1 MKTRQRRL
9 NALEK
14 HVKVAR
20 VIEDCVK
27 KIKDDIPVIEQL
39 FDGKT
44 GLVNQQLIHE
54 IMKFV
59 EKKVGGSL
67 KKSVDKCQLVRSI
80 LKELFPH
87 LSEDQM
93 SIIEKQI
100 EYILDNVD
108 VRGRHFFS
116 SAIALAKSLLF

>member
-27 KIKDDIPVIEQL
+27 KIKDDIPVLEQL
-39 FDGKT
+39 FDSRT

-54 IMKFV
+54 VMKFV
-59 EKKVGGSL
+59 EKKVGPSL

-93 SIIEKQI
+93 VVVEKQI
-100 EYILDNVD
+100 EYILDNSD
-108 VRGRHFFS
+108 IRGNFFS
-116 SAIALAKSLLF
+116 SGVQLIKSLLF